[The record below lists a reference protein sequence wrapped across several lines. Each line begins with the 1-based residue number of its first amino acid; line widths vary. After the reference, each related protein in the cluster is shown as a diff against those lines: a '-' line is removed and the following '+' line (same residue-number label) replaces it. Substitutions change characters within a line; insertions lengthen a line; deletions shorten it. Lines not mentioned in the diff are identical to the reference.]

1 MPRSRCRARNAPSSS
16 SRPTSFAPASTRLP
30 DTALC
35 HGCRRSRRGIRSGC
49 ASGCCGGTSRTVAT
63 STATTSSPSAI
74 AGSSPTRPTR
84 AAPSCGRSASTF
96 RARPASR
103 WASSGTTTGACRRA
117 SGRPRRRS
125 TSSACCRM
133 FFWLGARRSPFPLLG
148 VDCPAHRSTC
158 STSAAPSSS
167 CRSSPTSHASGRSLR
182 RGAACRRPPEAALG
196 RRPPQSGAAPS
207 SPSTRPRRGWRP
219 SSS

>member
-117 SGRPRRRS
+117 SELRPRRSVSRG
-125 TSSACCRM
+125 CCRM
-133 FFWLGARRSPFPLLG
+133 SI
-148 VDCPAHRSTC
+148 C